1 MQDLVEDALRNADDK
16 EADISVVDPDVDEF
30 GTPICAV
37 VGCGTAGIN
46 RVELVDNPDATAVI
60 GDPEML
66 DKVEVVS
73 DSETQIP
80 VVTRDHASEYRVLNY
95 PDLESAVA
103 ATVGNPDTVVVTG
116 HLDTTESIQIIDTV
130 CR

>member
-1 MQDLVEDALRNADDK
+1 MQDLVEDALRNADDR
-16 EADISVVDPDVDEF
+16 EADISVDDPNADEF

-46 RVELVDNPDATAVI
+46 RVELVDDPDATAVI

-66 DKVEVVS
+66 DKMEVAS

-80 VVTRDHASEYRVLNY
+80 VVTRDHASEYRVMNY
-95 PDLESAVA
+95 PDFESAVA
-103 ATVGNPDTVVVTG
+103 ATV
-116 HLDTTESIQIIDTV
+116 
-130 CR
+130 